1 MTQMTP
7 TTRAREDDT
16 LLDELKLQNEILLK
30 ARDDLK
36 LKYDE
41 LLSRHQELN
50 GKFIRESMALGSL
63 MDENKDLK
71 KENEDLKAELDRWSS
86 HFYTMR
92 PDIIRSR
99 DMERVIADLVI
110 EKTKIE
116 KKLAKIEEEKANK

>member
-1 MTQMTP
+1 MTQ

-16 LLDELKLQNEILLK
+16 PLDELKLQNEILLK

-41 LLSRHQELN
+41 LLSRQQEMS
-50 GKFIRESMALGSL
+50 GKLIRESMALGSL

-86 HFYTMR
+86 HFHTMR

-116 KKLAKIEEEKANK
+116 RKLAKVEEDKANK